1 MAHAV
6 TAASLAT
13 GASPSA
19 GPASA
24 MGMLRIATLGQAA
37 ACAAVTTQT
46 VKGARGRW
54 DTCPDWGRVLPAVP
68 APADLLPAGAR
79 LDTLGTQRW
88 APGSTAGPAPV
99 LRGPAPPATSLP
111 PATKTAA
118 PNRSSATAA
127 LGTQVG
133 TATAHSVPSGV
144 PCLRALPSTL
154 CQQVPAVMSVPL
166 GTMGILCRVGAAC
179 PASATITSM

>member
-13 GASPSA
+13 GVSLSA

-24 MGMLRIATLGQAA
+24 MGMLRTATLGQAA
-37 ACAAVTTQT
+37 ACAAVTTQM
-46 VKGARGRW
+46 VKGARG
-54 DTCPDWGRVLPAVP
+54 
-68 APADLLPAGAR
+68 AR
-79 LDTLGTQRW
+79 PDTLGTQRW

-99 LRGPAPPATSLP
+99 LRGPAPPAISLP

-127 LGTQVG
+127 LGTQV
-133 TATAHSVPSGV
+133 
-144 PCLRALPSTL
+144 
-154 CQQVPAVMSVPL
+154 PAVMSVPL
-166 GTMGILCRVGAAC
+166 GTMGTLCRVGAAC